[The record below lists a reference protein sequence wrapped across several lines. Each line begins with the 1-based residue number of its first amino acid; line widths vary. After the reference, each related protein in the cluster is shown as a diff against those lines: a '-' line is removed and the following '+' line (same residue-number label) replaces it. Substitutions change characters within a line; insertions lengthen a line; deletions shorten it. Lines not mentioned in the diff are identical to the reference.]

1 MKQEEGISRRK
12 LLQFSAAFIGTGSLI
27 TLENKAL
34 AQTIPNQV
42 TETTQNEHTH
52 PKTNFTPD
60 QALAELM
67 EGNKR
72 FIEKKQLNKHHDLS
86 RLVEVAQDQTPF
98 AAILGC
104 ADSRVVPEITFDQGI
119 GDIFV
124 VRVAGNIAVTE
135 DVASEEYAVAVLGVP
150 LIMVLGHERC
160 GAVKAALDAE
170 AKNLPGV
177 LTSLVDAITPAIKA
191 SAKQPGDRLTNA
203 VTANVQLQV
212 KRLKKSSVIAGAIKQ
227 GKLKIVGAYY
237 DLNSGKI
244 SLLNY
249 V

>member
-12 LLQFSAAFIGTGSLI
+12 LLKFSAAFIGTG
-27 TLENKAL
+27 TLTALGNKAL

-42 TETTQNEHTH
+42 AETTQNEHTH

-86 RLVEVAQDQTPF
+86 RLAEVAQDQAPF

-135 DVASEEYAVAVLGVP
+135 DVASEEYAVAILGVP
-150 LIMVLGHERC
+150 LIMVLGHQRC
-160 GAVKAALDAE
+160 GAVKAALDAK

-177 LTSLVDAITPAIKA
+177 LTSLVDAIKPAIKA

-203 VTANVQLQV
+203 VKANVQLQV
-212 KRLKKSSVIAGAIKQ
+212 KRLKKSSIIARAIKQ

-237 DLNSGKI
+237 DLDSGKI
-244 SLLNY
+244 SLLN
-249 V
+249 

>member
-1 MKQEEGISRRK
+1 MKQDSPQQRIFRRK
-12 LLQFSAAFIGTGSLI
+12 LLQFSAGLIGTS
-27 TLENKAL
+27 TLTTWFGKKAL
-34 AQTIPNQV
+34 ADTIPNQV
-42 TETTQNEHTH
+42 AETPKHEHTH
-52 PKTNFTPD
+52 PKTNLTPD
-60 QALAELM
+60 QALAELI

-72 FIEKKQLNKHHDLS
+72 FLDKKILNGHHDLS
-86 RLVEVAQDQTPF
+86 RLAEVAQDQAPF

-135 DVASEEYAVAVLGVP
+135 DVASEEYAVAALGVP
-150 LIMVLGHERC
+150 LIMVLGHQRC
-160 GAVKAALDAE
+160 GAVKAALD

-177 LTSLVDAITPAIKA
+177 LTSLVDAIKPAIES

-203 VTANVQLQV
+203 VKANVKLQV
-212 KRLKKSSVIAGAIKQ
+212 KRLKKSSVIGPAIKE

-237 DLNSGKI
+237 DLDTGKV
-244 SLLNY
+244 SLLT
-249 V
+249 